1 MSKSSR
7 TLRQLAVAL
16 AAAAL
21 AGACGGGADGEA
33 APGTGGRLRVVATT
47 GMVADAA
54 RRVGGDRADVVALM
68 GPGVDP
74 HLYKASE
81 GDVSRL
87 TAADLVLYNGL
98 HLEGK
103 MGDVLVK
110 LARSKPVVAVSET
123 VPQTELREPPEFAGQ
138 YDPHIWFDVRLWSA
152 TLDAIAAAYA
162 EVDPAHADAYRQNA
176 EAYRQEL
183 LELDAWVA
191 QRVAEVPPERR
202 ILVTAHDA
210 FGYFG
215 RAYGLEVRGVQ
226 GISTVS
232 QAGVKDIEDLT
243 RFIVERRLP
252 AVFVET
258 SVSDKGVQKL
268 VEGATQRGHAVTL
281 APAIFSDST
290 GPAGTFEG
298 TYLGMIDH
306 NVTVIARALGAT
318 GVDVHGTFGRLTVGH
333 DHGHEDSGDAGHEDH
348 DR

>member
-176 EAYRQEL
+176 EAYRKEL

-215 RAYGLEVRGVQ
+215 RRYGVEVVGLQ
-226 GISTVS
+226 GISTLAEAGLRDMQRVVDLVAERQVPAMFVES
-232 QAGVKDIEDLT
+232 SVPRRSIEAVQAAVQERGHQVAIGGSLFSDAMGAPGSPEGDYPGMVRHNVNT
-243 RFIVERRLP
+243 IVE
-252 AVFVET
+252 
-258 SVSDKGVQKL
+258 
-268 VEGATQRGHAVTL
+268 
-281 APAIFSDST
+281 
-290 GPAGTFEG
+290 
-298 TYLGMIDH
+298 
-306 NVTVIARALGAT
+306 ALK
-318 GVDVHGTFGRLTVGH
+318 
-333 DHGHEDSGDAGHEDH
+333 
-348 DR
+348 